1 MKKITLFIL
10 TLGLTMGAMAQV
22 KDGST
27 LTPLKVNTTI
37 NQAKDYT
44 LYPNSFNNF
53 ALTVD
58 SAMLYFSNA
67 QQIWTGVSGTNSY
80 GDIAYAQV
88 YNNGWNLPVKGIAA
102 IMGQY
107 NLTANGTDVTAAIHS
122 ATATTVGAEISN
134 VSFNTN
140 TISSLGDA
148 GLALASFTLP
158 AIQNLSNFA
167 VVINVPEFQLN
178 ATEDTIIS
186 DFLFVA
192 TTPIDKASGAKS
204 FSYSYAD
211 ETMTTRNWIAIS
223 DPNNWGVDLDMMI
236 FPLIDGAG
244 LNNVDVNTLSYVY
257 PNPAKDQVTLA
268 SSFNMEKVEIFNML
282 GQKVYENTLNG
293 NATTV
298 NVADFNNGTY
308 IVKIF
313 TEAGLATKKIVV
325 E

>member
-10 TLGLTMGAMAQV
+10 ALGLTFGAIAQV
-22 KDGST
+22 KDGSS
-27 LTPLKVNTTI
+27 LTPLKVNTTV

-44 LYPNSFNNF
+44 LYPNSFNSYG
-53 ALTVD
+53 LTVD
-58 SAMLYFSNA
+58 SAKLYFANTS
-67 QQIWTGVSGTNSY
+67 QIWTGVSGSNYY
-80 GDIAYAQV
+80 GDIAFAQV
-88 YNNGWNLPVKGIAA
+88 YNLGWNVPVKGIAA

-107 NLTANGTDVTAAIHS
+107 SLTANGTDVTAALHS
-122 ATATTVGAEISN
+122 ATATSVGAEISN
-134 VSFNTN
+134 VSFNT
-140 TISSLGDA
+140 TTVSSLGDA

-158 AIQNLSNFA
+158 AIQNLTNFA
-167 VVINVPEFQLN
+167 VAINVPAFQLN
-178 ATEDTIIS
+178 ATQDTIIS
-186 DFLFVA
+186 DFLFIG
-192 TTPIDKASGAKS
+192 TTPIGKASGDKS
-204 FSYSYAD
+204 FSYSYTD
-211 ETMTTRNWIAIS
+211 TTMTTRAWMTINSAWS
-223 DPNNWGVDLDMMI
+223 VDVDLMI
-236 FPLIDGAG
+236 FPLINGAG

-268 SSFNMEKVEIFNML
+268 SSFNMERVEIYNML

-298 NVADFNNGTY
+298 NVSNFNSGNY